1 MHGVATRRLENYL
14 VWFTWIEN
22 FKRNENK
29 NELIINSLSIN
40 KYDTTI
46 KECKNTPYLY
56 MEYWNS

>member
-1 MHGVATRRLENYL
+1 MHGMATRRLENYL

-46 KECKNTPYLY
+46 REYKNTPYLY

>member
-46 KECKNTPYLY
+46 REYKNTPYIN
-56 MEYWNS
+56 MGYWNS